1 MVGPQVPATFERAAP
16 QAGAPRV
23 GLCRRGSPLNVYA
36 DSSALVK
43 AFIDEPGR
51 DELLEI
57 IAGATVVVTARLA
70 YVETRAAFA
79 RAARERRLTR
89 SEVRSA
95 SRAFD
100 QRWTQLAIVEL
111 DDALAREAAALAD
124 THPVRASDAIHLAAA
139 VAVAADESHNVT
151 FACWDARLWD
161 EASKTGFI
169 MGPVGRPA

>member
-1 MVGPQVPATFERAAP
+1 MVGAQIPAAL
-16 QAGAPRV
+16 QGATSQTGSPGIR
-23 GLCRRGSPLNVYA
+23 LRWRGSALNVYV

-57 IAGATVVVTARLA
+57 LAGATVVATVRLA

-79 RAARERRLTR
+79 RAARERRLTG

-95 SRAFD
+95 SRALD

-111 DDALAREAAALAD
+111 DDTLAREASSLAD
-124 THPVRASDAIHLAAA
+124 AHPLRASDAVHLAAA
-139 VAVAADESHNVT
+139 LSIAADEPRSVT
-151 FACWDARLWD
+151 FACWDAQLWD
-161 EASKTGFI
+161 EARKTSFS
-169 MGPVGRPA
+169 MVPAGRPA